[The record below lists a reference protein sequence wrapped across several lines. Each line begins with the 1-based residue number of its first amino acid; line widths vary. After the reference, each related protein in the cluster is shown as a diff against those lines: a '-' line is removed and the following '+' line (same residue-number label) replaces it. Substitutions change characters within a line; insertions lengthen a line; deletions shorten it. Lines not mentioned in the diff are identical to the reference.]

1 MNKKAEM
8 AVDQP
13 VHTSAQ
19 AQKPSAKREKPKL
32 HQPTALRAPDEFHGK
47 AGRYVRDPVTGVRTL
62 AVEP

>member
-1 MNKKAEM
+1 MTKKVEAATEP
-8 AVDQP
+8 P

-19 AQKPSAKREKPKL
+19 APKQSVKREKPKQ

-47 AGRYVRDPVTGVRTL
+47 AGRYVRDPATGVRTL